1 MNDNEVL
8 YDFSYDDL
16 VKKLNS
22 MLTNE
27 VLDTFVDIEYT
38 KEDILKAIDSFD
50 MYAEES
56 ETITRCCKRYIEL
69 AMFKRI
75 CDNYYERL
83 LNVDTDSFI
92 KPYKDDAL
100 LAKYKEAIDNSDI
113 LGILEISKLNNVLP
127 TLYPNNSV
135 VMYKITI
142 EQTKVFLAYSK
153 NNLDNLVKALQSF
166 DDGTENVRKDL
177 DGNGVIDK
185 KSLEQDNTEQPLAEH
200 PDMVEKFSKTAAE
213 YKALVRFSK
222 QETERFIA
230 KYPDDPD
237 AIVMTPMEG
246 TSVEDFFE
254 CARFYNQK
262 NKHIIAKY
270 GNRYMRVNR
279 YSSKEQM
286 IEHYNNKN

>member
-1 MNDNEVL
+1 MSNEAI

-16 VKKLNS
+16 VKKLNE

-27 VLDTFVDIEYT
+27 VLDTFVDIEFT
-38 KEDILKAIDSFD
+38 KEDILKAIDDFD
-50 MYAEES
+50 MYAEEN
-56 ETITRCCKRYIEL
+56 ETILRCCKRYLEL
-69 AMFKRI
+69 AMFKRL

-92 KPYKDDAL
+92 KPYKDEEM
-100 LAKYKEAIDNSDI
+100 LARYKGAIDNSDI
-113 LGILEISKLNNVLP
+113 LGMLEISRLNNVLP
-127 TLYPNNSV
+127 TIYPNNSI
-135 VMYKITI
+135 VMYKINI
-142 EQTKVFLAYSK
+142 EQTKVFLAYCK
-153 NNLDNLVKALQSF
+153 NNLDTLVKALQVF
-166 DDGTENVRKDL
+166 DDGTGDTRADI

-185 KSLEQDNTEQPLAEH
+185 KSLESENTAKPLAEH
-200 PDMVEKFSKTAAE
+200 PDLVEKFSKTAAE

-222 QETERFIA
+222 QETEKFIA

-237 AIVMTPMEG
+237 AIVMTPIEG

-254 CARFYNQK
+254 CARYYNQK

-286 IEHYNNKN
+286 IEHYNNKK

>member
-1 MNDNEVL
+1 MSNEAI

-16 VKKLNS
+16 VKKLNE

-27 VLDTFVDIEYT
+27 VLDTFVDIEFT
-38 KEDILKAIDSFD
+38 KEDILKTIDDFD
-50 MYAEES
+50 MYAEEN
-56 ETITRCCKRYIEL
+56 ETILRCCKRYLEL
-69 AMFKRI
+69 AMFKRL

-92 KPYKDDAL
+92 KPYKDEEM
-100 LAKYKEAIDNSDI
+100 LARFKGAIDNSDI
-113 LGILEISKLNNVLP
+113 LGMLEISRLNNVLP
-127 TLYPNNSV
+127 TIYPNNSI
-135 VMYKITI
+135 VMYKINI
-142 EQTKVFLAYSK
+142 EQTKVFLAYCK
-153 NNLDNLVKALQSF
+153 NNLDTLVKALQVF
-166 DDGTENVRKDL
+166 DDGTGDTRADI
-177 DGNGVIDK
+177 DGNGTVDK
-185 KSLEQDNTEQPLAEH
+185 KSLESENTAKPLSEH
-200 PDMVEKFSKTAAE
+200 PDLVEKFSKTAAE

-222 QETERFIA
+222 QETEKFIA

-237 AIVMTPMEG
+237 AIVMTPIEG

-254 CARFYNQK
+254 CARYYNQK

-286 IEHYNNKN
+286 IEHYNNKK